1 MLKRVGSSVKEKW
14 IIGGDFNAI
23 LDNLK
28 KEGGR
33 RKPQTLMDD
42 FRAVVDD
49 LSLVDLKTD
58 NGWFTW
64 VNNREGTAM
73 VKERLD
79 RFLISANDVASFP
92 FIETKVIRQSN
103 SDHDAIVLDIEGRK
117 PSMEPKD
124 ARLNFRYDI
133 CWAKEA
139 EAKNIIK
146 KAWKMD
152 TVDIMGKMEKVGH
165 DLGVW
170 QYNKY
175 KKMSKQ
181 IDELKSKIN
190 RFIDRPDRAYDGN
203 KLKAMRLQL
212 RKLLD
217 TEEKYWAHR
226 SELIG

>member
-23 LDNLK
+23 LDNSK

-33 RKPQTLMDD
+33 RKPQTLVDD
-42 FRAVVDD
+42 FRAVIDD

-103 SDHDAIVLDIEGRK
+103 SDHDAIVLDTEGRK

-170 QYNKY
+170 
-175 KKMSKQ
+175 
-181 IDELKSKIN
+181 
-190 RFIDRPDRAYDGN
+190 
-203 KLKAMRLQL
+203 
-212 RKLLD
+212 
-217 TEEKYWAHR
+217 
-226 SELIG
+226 

>member
-1 MLKRVGSSVKEKW
+1 MDGCLAVNAIGKSGGLVMMWKEGTNVEIKICSSNHIDSLSQEGRKRVGSSVKGKW

-23 LDNLK
+23 LENSE

-42 FRAVVDD
+42 FRAVVDE

-79 RFLISANDVASFP
+79 HFLISANDVASFP
-92 FIETKVIRQSN
+92 FIETK
-103 SDHDAIVLDIEGRK
+103 
-117 PSMEPKD
+117 
-124 ARLNFRYDI
+124 
-133 CWAKEA
+133 A

-146 KAWKMD
+146 NAWKMD
-152 TVDIMGKMEKVGH
+152 TVDTMGKMDKVGH

-181 IDELKSKIN
+181 IDTIKSKIN
-190 RFIDRPDRAYDGN
+190 RLIDRPDRAYGGN
-203 KLKAMRLQL
+203 KLKAMR
-212 RKLLD
+212 RD
-217 TEEKYWAHR
+217 E
-226 SELIG
+226 